1 MKRLL
6 PVLFMLLLFTLPAL
20 AQDQYPRAEVSGGY
34 SYLNND
40 FVSTTRDSSHGW
52 IFSVTGNGTKHL
64 GLEVEGSG
72 HYGSVLGASYSNYLV
87 MIGPRVAGRYEKV
100 TPWGH
105 TLFGVD
111 HLRPGAGLTN
121 ENSFTWLIGGGVDY
135 NVNKNWAVRALQMDY
150 FLVNFDSSNPLI
162 GNRNAHNF
170 RLSFGVVYK
179 WGGK

>member
-6 PVLFMLLLFTLPAL
+6 VVLFMLLLFTLPAL
-20 AQDQYPRAEVSGGY
+20 AQDQYPRAEVAVGY

-40 FVSTTRDSSHGW
+40 FFPTTRDSAHGW

-64 GLEVEGSG
+64 GFEAEGAG
-72 HYGSVLGASYSNYLV
+72 HYGSVLGASYSSYTLLV
-87 MIGPRVAGRYEKV
+87 GPRLAAREKKV

-105 TLFGVD
+105 TLFGIN

-121 ENSFTWLIGGGVDY
+121 VNSFTWLLGGGVDY
-135 NVNKNWAVRALQMDY
+135 NVNDKLAVRAAQLDY
-150 FLVNFDSSNPLI
+150 FLVNMDDAIL

-179 WGGK
+179 WGAK